1 MEDRE
6 SKNLLERALGPTM
19 GPWQL
24 LRFAAA
30 ILVLASLAGVTTRFL
45 PPAQGRTGGVEGAGG
60 ITLFFALHALA
71 WVGVF
76 LFASRRARR
85 AEEQRQRGDG
95 P

>member
-1 MEDRE
+1 
-6 SKNLLERALGPTM
+6 M

-45 PPAQGRTGGVEGAGG
+45 PPALGRTEGVSGADA
-60 ITLFFALHALA
+60 ITLFFGMHGLVWLGIF
-71 WVGVF
+71 V
-76 LFASRRARR
+76 FASRRARR
-85 AEEQRQRGDG
+85 AEQQRRSDG